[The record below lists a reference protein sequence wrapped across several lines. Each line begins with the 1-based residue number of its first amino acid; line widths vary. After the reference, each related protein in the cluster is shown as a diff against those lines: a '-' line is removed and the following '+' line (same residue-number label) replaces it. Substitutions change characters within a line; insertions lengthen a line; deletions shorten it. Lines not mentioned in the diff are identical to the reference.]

1 MTVPA
6 TYTCAAVAWKTLIFS
21 VILQRISVIADNN
34 FTFPD
39 GFLFGV
45 ATSAYQVEGGWNEDG
60 EFRIH
65 LPCLK
70 FVNCLLLLGPSIVYN
85 TFLRCINLYL

>member
-21 VILQRISVIADNN
+21 VILQRISVIDDNN

-45 ATSAYQVEGGWNEDG
+45 ATSDYQVE
-60 EFRIH
+60 
-65 LPCLK
+65 
-70 FVNCLLLLGPSIVYN
+70 
-85 TFLRCINLYL
+85 